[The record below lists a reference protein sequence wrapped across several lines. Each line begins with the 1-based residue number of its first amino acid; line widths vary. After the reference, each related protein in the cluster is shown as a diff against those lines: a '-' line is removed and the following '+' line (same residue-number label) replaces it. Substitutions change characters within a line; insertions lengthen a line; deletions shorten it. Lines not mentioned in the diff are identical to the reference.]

1 MQTTWVL
8 AADGSRARIFEIS
21 EADGHLHE
29 IEDMFN
35 PAGRALDQ
43 EINAEPK
50 DRFYGKG
57 DGVGHTTEADPEPAQ
72 KEAERFSKRVADHL
86 DHCRNEHRFD
96 KLRVV
101 AAPRMLGLIREKL
114 SKEVQKM
121 VEEEIPKDVSNLKE
135 HEMEAYLK
143 QYRH

>member
-8 AADGSRARIFEIS
+8 AADASRARIFEIS

-29 IEDMFN
+29 IEDMVN
-35 PAGRALDQ
+35 PAGRELNQ

-50 DRFYGKG
+50 DRFYGRGRSVG
-57 DGVGHTTEADPEPAQ
+57 DTTEADPEPVM

-86 DHCRNEHRFD
+86 DHCRSEHRFD

-101 AAPRMLGLIREKL
+101 AAPRMLGFLRDKL

-121 VEEEIPKDVSNLKE
+121 VEEEIPKDISSLKK
-135 HEMEAYLK
+135 HEMEEYLK